1 MTTKR
6 FVTVVASL
14 VRKETGLALQDVD
27 ADFDCRQWHDK
38 DATDSEQVDAAVQA
52 ADAVL
57 CLNGFRDDDPAM
69 TASLVAAAMNE
80 MTN

>member
-14 VRKETGLALQDVD
+14 VRKETGLSLQDVD
-27 ADFDCRQWHDK
+27 ADFDCQQWHDK
-38 DATDSEQVDAAVQA
+38 GATDSEQVDAAVQA

-57 CLNGFRDDDPAM
+57 CLNGYRDDNPAM
-69 TASLVAAAMNE
+69 TASLVATVMDDLIS
-80 MTN
+80 

>member
-6 FVTVVASL
+6 FTTVVASL

-27 ADFDCRQWHDK
+27 ADFNTQEWHDSL
-38 DATDSEQVDAAVQA
+38 ATDSEQVDAAVQA

-57 CLNGFRDDDPAM
+57 CLNGYRDDDPAM
-69 TASLVAAAMNE
+69 TASLVATVMDDLIS
-80 MTN
+80 